1 MAVRHPGALRGLR
14 AQVLVER
21 DGIYHPAGEAES
33 SDYRRRWENEA
44 AEDHVR
50 SAIAGGQTKSL
61 DYEDDHRQDLAD
73 LAAVPRGAPFG
84 TAVEVGAGYGR
95 IPLYLARERRVTW
108 SAYCAVDISAAM
120 LERFIE
126 YRDRFAPTPAGELY
140 PICTSADSLPLDDDS
155 IDLAITSAVFLH
167 MGKSFVRRAVA
178 EIARTLRPGGDFV
191 FDVSFPNSFNPPS
204 FPPRLKPERFR
215 PPHFLKYWTRG
226 EVEALLVESGL
237 AAKAGGFRIEAGD
250 RSILPK
256 RIGTRPLPLTRRVNR
271 PCNAHPSASTRCW
284 PRRTSHIARGGQR
297 EGARHRRR
305 RVPRLATRR
314 AARGGTATMCVG
326 APSRLRPDEDG
337 RGGPPLRRRAPGA
350 RLPPRRR
357 GGRDRREPRQPGPLL
372 VREPDDGCAR
382 ARAVQAARGREARD
396 RRHRLAYPKF
406 TPVPFS
412 EDELWNGFPEETN
425 APYGVAKKAV
435 LMGAQAYRD
444 QYGLRGCLSDAGQ
457 PVWAGRQ
464 LHPRR
469 TRT

>member
-1 MAVRHPGALRGLR
+1 MAVRHTGALRGLR
-14 AQVLVER
+14 AQVLVELN
-21 DGIYHPAGEAES
+21 GIYHPAGEAES

-61 DYEDDHRQDLAD
+61 DFETITGKISPIWQRFPEGRH
-73 LAAVPRGAPFG
+73 FG
-84 TAVEVGAGYGR
+84 TVLEVGAGYGR

-126 YRDRFAPTPAGELY
+126 YRDRFAPAPPGELY

-215 PPHFLKYWTRG
+215 SPHLLKYWTRG

-256 RIGTRPLPLTRRVNR
+256 RIGTRPLPLTRRVDR
-271 PCNAHPSASTRCW
+271 ACNARQRVDTVLAETYL
-284 PRRTSHIARGGQR
+284 HIARGVDVRALVTG
-297 EGARHRRR
+297 GGGFLGS
-305 RVPRLATRR
+305 RVVERLER
-314 AARGGTATMCVG
+314 TATMC
-326 APSRLRPDEDG
+326 S
-337 RGGPPLRRRAPGA
+337 RRA
-350 RLPPRRR
+350 
-357 GGRDRREPRQPGPLL
+357 
-372 VREPDDGCAR
+372 
-382 ARAVQAARGREARD
+382 
-396 RRHRLAYPKF
+396 
-406 TPVPFS
+406 
-412 EDELWNGFPEETN
+412 
-425 APYGVAKKAV
+425 VA
-435 LMGAQAYRD
+435 
-444 QYGLRGCLSDAGQ
+444 
-457 PVWAGRQ
+457 
-464 LHPRR
+464 
-469 TRT
+469 TTT